1 MIRPRGNRAGRGF
14 TLIELLIAIG
24 IINIILVLGGLCF
37 AEIVRMRGARDR
49 YYERL
54 AAAQH
59 LLHLVER
66 DVKGAREIVDAGES
80 KLILR
85 SETGEVVYLVKEGA
99 VRRIEKAADKTRDEV
114 VANAPRLRV
123 RFDLEGQSAPDART
137 VATTVEWEENPQIG
151 ISRPTLSLRVALRE
165 RGQPL

>member
-1 MIRPRGNRAGRGF
+1 MIRRRGNRSGRGF
-14 TLIELLIAIG
+14 TLIEMLVSIG
-24 IINIILVLGGLCF
+24 IVNIILVLGGLCF

-59 LLHLVER
+59 VLRLVER
-66 DVKGAREIVDAGES
+66 DVKGARAIADADEN

-85 SETGEVVYLVKEGA
+85 RETGEVVYLAKDGE
-99 VRRIEKAADKTRDEV
+99 VRRIEKASDKTRDEI

-123 RFDLEGQSAPDART
+123 RFDLEGQSPSDART
-137 VATTVEWEENPQIG
+137 VATTIEWEENPQIG
-151 ISRPTLSLRVALRE
+151 ISHPTLSLRVALRE
-165 RGQPL
+165 RGQSL